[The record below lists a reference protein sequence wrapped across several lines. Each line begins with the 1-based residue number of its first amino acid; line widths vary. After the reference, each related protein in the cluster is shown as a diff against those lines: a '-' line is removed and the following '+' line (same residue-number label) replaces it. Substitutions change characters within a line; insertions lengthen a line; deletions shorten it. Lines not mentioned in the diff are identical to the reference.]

1 VKDKVETQLLLPMRK
16 TTFNRALY
24 FIGCAALLWLTACE
38 DAPFYHENHRLEP
51 ASWAADQP
59 QVFEF
64 QVNDTTQAYDFF
76 LHLRHSQSYPY
87 SNLYLFVELDFP
99 NGKKSVDTLECVL
112 ADTYGRWSGKT
123 TGQLVDHRIQ
133 INERKMFPLSGRYAV
148 RVYHAMRVDP
158 LPEVHDLGFSLENWK
173 PTN

>member
-1 VKDKVETQLLLPMRK
+1 MKDKVETQLLQPMRNK
-16 TTFNRALY
+16 SMNSALC
-24 FIGCAALLWLTACE
+24 FIGCAAMFWLTACE
-38 DAPFYHENHRLEP
+38 DAPFFHENHRLEP
-51 ASWAADQP
+51 ATWAADQP

-76 LHLRHSQSYPY
+76 LHLRHGQSYPY

-112 ADTYGRWSGKT
+112 ADTYGRWSGKS

-133 INERKMFPLSGRYAV
+133 INQRKMFPLSGRYAV
-148 RVYHAMRVDP
+148 RVYQAMRVDP
-158 LPEVHDLGFSLENWK
+158 LPEVYDLGFSLENWK
-173 PTN
+173 PVN